1 MKSIKNLQL
10 VFLIIILAVL
20 VLSGIR
26 LWQWNR
32 GDMNRN
38 EQTEDAEPEEDFE
51 IEILDQVYELTA
63 QDLAGKKD
71 DGKETILCLGNDSFA
86 WDYEGGV
93 TAAIAEATGAEVV
106 NGAFPGST
114 VTDMGQ
120 PDDAFSF
127 VRVAEAIAGGD
138 FGSVDARAVECREED
153 YSYQISVDHLRDID
167 YAALDTILVF
177 YDATDYVNRRSPYN
191 PDADKMWTDTATV
204 AGAIA
209 VGCKQIRTAY
219 PHIRIAVVTPMLVT
233 VYTPEGQPIAADRYD
248 FGHGK
253 LEAYVNFTL
262 AGADAAGVTGI
273 DNYHGMTEEDN
284 ANGYM
289 ADTTHLSQAGAQ
301 ALARHVK
308 KALGY

>member
-10 VFLIIILAVL
+10 LFLIIILAVL

-32 GDMNRN
+32 GDMNRS

-86 WDYEGGV
+86 WDYEGGLIK
-93 TAAIAEATGAEVV
+93 ALAEATDAEVM

-120 PDDAFSF
+120 PGDEFSF
-127 VRVAEAIAGGD
+127 IRVAEAIASGD
-138 FGSVDARAVECREED
+138 LGDLAARAEERWEEN
-153 YSYQISVDHLRDID
+153 YAYQLSVDHIRNVD

-177 YDATDYVNRRSPYN
+177 YDAADYVSRRSPYN

-209 VGCKQIRTAY
+209 VGCKKIRAAY

-233 VYTPEGQPIAADRYD
+233 VYTPDGQPIAADRYD

-273 DNYHGMTEEDN
+273 DNYHGMSEEDN

-301 ALARHVK
+301 ALALHVK
-308 KALGY
+308 KVLGY